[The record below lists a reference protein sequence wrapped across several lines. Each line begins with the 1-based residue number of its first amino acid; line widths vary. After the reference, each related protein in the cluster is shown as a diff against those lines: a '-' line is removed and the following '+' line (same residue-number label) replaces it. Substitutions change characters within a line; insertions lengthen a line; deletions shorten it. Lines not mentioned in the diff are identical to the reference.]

1 MDILA
6 KLFGTAARVRV
17 MRLFLMNSGE
27 VFSIDEVSGR
37 TRTALPALRKEIK
50 LLRDI
55 GLIQDVETVRMVPEK
70 KKRAVKKVVKTTAK
84 KAALAVAAAVAE
96 PVLVKEK
103 YIGYTVSSSFPF
115 LTPLRALVT
124 EIAIGKEDVAARF
137 KGTGTYKLIV
147 VAGVFIDESS
157 RVDILLVGDK
167 LNRAGI
173 ERELRKLE
181 AEIGKE
187 LSYSIMD
194 SAEFDYRFGIYDKF
208 VRDIIDYPH
217 MVVLNKINLF

>member
-27 VFSIDEVSGR
+27 VFDIDTVSGR
-37 TRTALPALRKEIK
+37 TRTAKPALRKEIN
-50 LLRDI
+50 LLKNI
-55 GLIQDVETVRMVPEK
+55 GLIREVEAVRMVPVK
-70 KKRAVKKVVKTTAK
+70 TKSVKKVVKTTAK
-84 KAALAVAAAVAE
+84 KAASAVAE
-96 PVLVKEK
+96 AMSEPNLVKEK
-103 YIGYTVSSSFPF
+103 FIGYSVDGAFPF
-115 LTPLRALVT
+115 LAALRALVT
-124 EIAIGKEDVAARF
+124 EIAIGKDDVAARF
-137 KGTGTYKLIV
+137 KGTGSYKLII
-147 VAGVFIDESS
+147 VAGVFIDEAS
-157 RVDILLVGDK
+157 RVDMLLVGDK
-167 LNRAGI
+167 LNRAAI

-194 SAEFDYRFGIYDKF
+194 SAEFEYRFGIYDKF

-217 MVVLNKINLF
+217 LVVLNKINLF